1 MKYEVIIRRHDWEME
16 DCLLAWKQE
25 VRKMTPEDH
34 TSGLNSSINIP
45 HSPVIE
51 DAKET

>member
-1 MKYEVIIRRHDWEME
+1 ME
-16 DCLLAWKQE
+16 DCLAWKQEE